1 MFFLWAKFFEWMNIF
16 QATSFYVRL
25 VIETIDDVYPF
36 LSLYFISLF
45 WFGSTLWIL
54 QINTISEEDDI
65 EAVGYS
71 PSPGTRQNSANKA
84 KRRATVVYDKKLEE
98 EKHRVATEG
107 QKAN

>member
-1 MFFLWAKFFEWMNIF
+1 M
-16 QATSFYVRL
+16 T
-25 VIETIDDVYPF
+25 
-36 LSLYFISLF
+36 
-45 WFGSTLWIL
+45 
-54 QINTISEEDDI
+54 TISEEDDI